1 MATVFITGASRGIG
15 LEFVRQ
21 YAEAGDRVIATCR
34 RPEAAPEL
42 AALAARFPG
51 QVRVAALDVTDH
63 AAVDALA
70 ADLAGQPIDILINNA
85 GDIGPRDP
93 DGTRLV
99 EQRIGTLNY
108 AEWRRVLDVN
118 MLAPVKVAEALLPN
132 VAAGTRPRLVFVSST
147 TGSNVEGR
155 YALFAYCSSKAG
167 LNKSVTM
174 LALALGDRGITCLA
188 VCPGHVRTALGG
200 AGAVLEVAES
210 VRGLRAVIAAAGP
223 AQNGAFLRYD
233 GTPVAW

>member
-1 MATVFITGASRGIG
+1 MPTILITGASRGIG

-34 RPEAAPEL
+34 RPEAATEL
-42 AALAARFPG
+42 AAVAARFPG
-51 QVRVAALDVTDH
+51 QVRIAALDVTDH

-70 ADLAGQPIDILINNA
+70 ASLAGQPIDILVNNA

-93 DGTRLV
+93 GGSRLI
-99 EQRIGTLNY
+99 EQRIGSLNY
-108 AEWRRVLDVN
+108 AEWRRVLEVN

-132 VAAGTRPRLVFVSST
+132 VVAGTRPRLVFVSST

-155 YALFAYCSSKAG
+155 YPLFAYCSSKAG
-167 LNKSVTM
+167 LNKAVTM

-200 AGAVLEVAES
+200 TGAVLDVVDS
-210 VRGLRAVIAAAGP
+210 VRGLRSVIAAAGP
-223 AQNGAFLRYD
+223 AENGAFIRYN
-233 GTPVAW
+233 GEHIAW